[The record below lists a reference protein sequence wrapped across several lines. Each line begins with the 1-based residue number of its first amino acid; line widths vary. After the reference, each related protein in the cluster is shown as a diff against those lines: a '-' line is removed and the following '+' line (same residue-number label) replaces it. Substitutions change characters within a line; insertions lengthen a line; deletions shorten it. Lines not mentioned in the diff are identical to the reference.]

1 MGLDM
6 YLYATNSF
14 VDKEWQDEERNA
26 IHRKL
31 KETLDCDDFICK
43 NNLGSIVTSIEV
55 AYWRK
60 ANAIHAWF
68 VRECQGGVDDCRS
81 AYVSREKLNELLE
94 VCRIVNADHQEA
106 DNLLPSQSGFFFG
119 STEYD
124 EWYFGDIEETVKQ
137 LESVLK
143 NTPENWWFEYQSS
156 W

>member
-6 YLYATNSF
+6 YLYAKTSF

-68 VRECQGGVDDCRS
+68 VSECQGGVDDCRS

>member
-6 YLYATNSF
+6 YLYAKNSF
-14 VDKEWQDEERNA
+14 VDKEWADEERNA

-143 NTPENWWFEYQSS
+143 NTPENWRFEYQSS

>member
-6 YLYATNSF
+6 YLYAKNSF

-68 VRECQGGVDDCRS
+68 VRECQGEVDDCRS

-94 VCRIVNADHQEA
+94 VCRIVNADHKEA
-106 DNLLPSQSGFFFG
+106 DNLLPTQSGFFFG

-137 LESVLK
+137 LESALK

>member
-143 NTPENWWFEYQSS
+143 NTPENWRFEYQSS